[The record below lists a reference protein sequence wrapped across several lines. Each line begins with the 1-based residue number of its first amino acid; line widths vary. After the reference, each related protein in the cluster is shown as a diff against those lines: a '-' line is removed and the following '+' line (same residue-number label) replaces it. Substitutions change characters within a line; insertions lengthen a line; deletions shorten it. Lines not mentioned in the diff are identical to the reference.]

1 MKQFAVIGLGTFG
14 QRVARTLMQKG
25 SEVVAV
31 DRDAAKV
38 EAVKDDVTRAICL
51 DATDED
57 TLAHSGVLD
66 LDAVVV
72 AMGEHMEEAI
82 LATALLKRLGAGYIV
97 ARAASEL
104 YAQILRDVGADR
116 TVLIEEQM
124 ADQVA
129 KTMVAPD
136 ILDQLQLSTG
146 HSRVEMKPLRDM
158 VGKKLGELDIRR
170 NPLIS
175 VSCAVNGGVSAWGV
189 FPPPVAQKTVTVAV
203 TSKNAISLMC
213 VLLSMIHPYSR
224 LDYNS
229 WCTIRPSMKR

>member
-25 SEVVAV
+25 SEVVAI
-31 DRDAAKV
+31 DMDAAKV

-82 LATALLKRLGAGYIV
+82 LITALLKRLGAGYIV

-116 TVLIEEQM
+116 TVIIEDQM

-136 ILDQLQLSTG
+136 IIDQLQLSTG
-146 HSRVEMKPLRDM
+146 HSLVEMKPLRDM
-158 VGKKLGELDIRR
+158 VGKKLGELDVRR
-170 NPLIS
+170 KYQ
-175 VSCAVNGGVSAWGV
+175 VNIIAIKKRI
-189 FPPPVAQKTVTVAV
+189 PVINEDGESTFDEKTNDVPGPDDRIEAGDVLVIVGADAELERFAQGK
-203 TSKNAISLMC
+203 
-213 VLLSMIHPYSR
+213 
-224 LDYNS
+224 
-229 WCTIRPSMKR
+229 

>member
-31 DRDAAKV
+31 DKDAAKV
-38 EAVKDDVTRAICL
+38 EALKDDVTRAICL

-82 LATALLKRLGAGYIV
+82 LITALLKRLGAGYIV

-136 ILDQLQLSTG
+136 IIDQLQLSTG
-146 HSRVEMKPLRDM
+146 HSLVEMKPLRDM
-158 VGKKLGELDIRR
+158 VGKKLGELDVRR
-170 NPLIS
+170 KYQ
-175 VSCAVNGGVSAWGV
+175 VNIIAIKKRI
-189 FPPPVAQKTVTVAV
+189 PVINEDGESTFDEKTNDVPGPDDRIEAGD
-203 TSKNAISLMC
+203 
-213 VLLSMIHPYSR
+213 VLVVVGANEELER
-224 LDYNS
+224 FAEG
-229 WCTIRPSMKR
+229 K

>member
-25 SEVVAV
+25 SEVVAI
-31 DRDAAKV
+31 DMDAAKV

-72 AMGEHMEEAI
+72 AMGEHMEGAI
-82 LATALLKRLGAGYIV
+82 LTTALLKRLGAGYIV

-116 TVLIEEQM
+116 TVIIEDQM

-136 ILDQLQLSTG
+136 IIDQLQLSTG
-146 HSRVEMKPLRDM
+146 HSLVEMKPLRDM
-158 VGKKLGELDIRR
+158 VGKKLGELDVRR
-170 NPLIS
+170 KYQ
-175 VSCAVNGGVSAWGV
+175 VNIIAIKKRI
-189 FPPPVAQKTVTVAV
+189 PVINEDGESTFDEKTNDVPGPDDRIEAGDVLVIVGADAELERFAQGK
-203 TSKNAISLMC
+203 
-213 VLLSMIHPYSR
+213 
-224 LDYNS
+224 
-229 WCTIRPSMKR
+229 